1 MTTNL
6 PVKPLLEVRNV
17 GVSFW
22 QRTGF
27 LRGRHFWAVEDVSF
41 DLHEGETLGVI
52 GRNAAGKST
61 LLQVLAGLISPNR
74 GTMTSRA
81 ASASLLSLRAGFVPY
96 LSGRE
101 NAFLSGLMLGMPRD
115 QVKSN
120 LEAVKDFSELGD
132 FFEQPVVTYSSGM
145 VTRLGFSAA
154 MFFQPEILMI
164 DEVLGVG
171 DSDFKKKSS
180 KAMREKIKSNLTVV
194 LVSHSA
200 DTLRSLCNRAV
211 WLENGKTVLEGPV
224 EEVSDQYEAFMEAF
238 SDEGNASQGG
248 LRDSMLQKKTRR

>member
-1 MTTNL
+1 MAAIN
-6 PVKPLLEVRNV
+6 PQEPLVEVRNV

-41 DLHEGETLGVI
+41 DLYKGETLGVI

-101 NAFLSGLMLGMPRD
+101 NAFLSGLMLGMPRN
-115 QVKSN
+115 QVKAN

-145 VTRLGFSAA
+145 VTRLGFAAA
-154 MFFQPEILMI
+154 MFFEPEILI
-164 DEVLGVG
+164 VDEVLGVG

-180 KAMREKIKSNLTVV
+180 QAMRDKISSNLTVV
-194 LVSHSA
+194 LVSHRAS
-200 DTLRSLCNRAV
+200 TLKSLCDRAI
-211 WLENGKTVLEGPV
+211 WLEEGKTVREGPV
-224 EEVSDQYEAFMEAF
+224 KEVINEYQEFMDSIKKDDTSDGKWALRQNIF
-238 SDEGNASQGG
+238 S
-248 LRDSMLQKKTRR
+248 RK

>member
-1 MTTNL
+1 MAAINTHQ
-6 PVKPLLEVRNV
+6 PLVEVRNV

-41 DLHEGETLGVI
+41 DLHKGETLGVI

-101 NAFLSGLMLGMPRD
+101 NAFISGLMLGMPRS

-120 LEAVKDFSELGD
+120 LAAVKDFSELGD

-145 VTRLGFSAA
+145 VTRLGFAAA
-154 MFFQPEILMI
+154 MYFEPEILI
-164 DEVLGVG
+164 VDEVLGVG

-180 KAMREKIKSNLTVV
+180 QAMRDKIRSNLTVV

-200 DTLRSLCNRAV
+200 STLKSLCDRAI
-211 WLENGKTVLEGPV
+211 WLEEGKTVREGPV
-224 EEVSDQYEAFMEAF
+224 KEVVSEYQEFMDFIKKEDTSDGKWALRQNIF
-238 SDEGNASQGG
+238 S
-248 LRDSMLQKKTRR
+248 RK

>member
-1 MTTNL
+1 MSQSNDNQ
-6 PVKPLLEVRNV
+6 PLLKVRNV

-27 LRGRHFWAVEDVSF
+27 MRGRHFWAVEDVSF
-41 DLHEGETLGVI
+41 DLYKGETLGVV

-74 GTMTSRA
+74 GSMESHAR
-81 ASASLLSLRAGFVPY
+81 SASLLSLRAGFVPY

-115 QVKSN
+115 RVREN
-120 LEAVKDFSELGD
+120 LESVKEFSELGD

-171 DSDFKKKSS
+171 DSDFKKKSG

-194 LVSHSA
+194 LVSHSEG
-200 DTLRSLCNRAV
+200 TLRSLCDRAV
-211 WLENGKTVLEGPV
+211 WLEHGKTVLEGPV
-224 EEVSDQYEAFMEAF
+224 DDVLDQYEAFMETL
-238 SDEGNASQGG
+238 SDDRDAGQAG
-248 LRDSMLQKKTRR
+248 LRDGMLKKAKR